1 MSDGL
6 ILCAG
11 LAALLGGVV
20 TGFAGFG
27 FGLVFAPV
35 FAILSGSPRQ
45 VVFQTMVLGALVSL
59 GVLAEARRS
68 VAPGAALTIGVAAL
82 IGTPVGL
89 LLLGLLDAR
98 TIKIMIAVLAISVA
112 LLRAARLPLRLP
124 GGLTPLAFAGLIGG
138 VLNGCTGMGGPVPA
152 ITVALQR
159 REVGQSRTILLSFN
173 LASFLIAIAVAIG
186 SGLAR
191 LAWLSTS
198 LWLAPCVGLGMM
210 IGIRAVRYVSA
221 ENFNRFLLTLMAASG
236 VLGLLSALHG

>member
-6 ILCAG
+6 MLCAG

-35 FAILSGSPRQ
+35 FAILSGNPRQ

-68 VAPGAALTIGVAAL
+68 IAPRAALTIAVAAL
-82 IGTPVGL
+82 IGTPIGL

-98 TIKIMIAVLAISVA
+98 TIKIMIAGLALGVA
-112 LLRAARLPLRLP
+112 LLRAARVPIRLP
-124 GGLTPLAFAGLIGG
+124 DGLTPLMLAGLIGG

-152 ITVALQR
+152 LTVALQR
-159 REVGQSRTILLSFN
+159 REVSQSRTLLLSFN
-173 LASFLIAIAVAIG
+173 LTSFLIAIAVAIG

-191 LAWLSTS
+191 ISWLTTS
-198 LWLAPCVGLGMM
+198 LWLAPCVGMGMM
-210 IGIRAVRYVSA
+210 IGISAVRSVSA
-221 ENFNRFLLTLMAASG
+221 KSFNGFLLTLMAASG